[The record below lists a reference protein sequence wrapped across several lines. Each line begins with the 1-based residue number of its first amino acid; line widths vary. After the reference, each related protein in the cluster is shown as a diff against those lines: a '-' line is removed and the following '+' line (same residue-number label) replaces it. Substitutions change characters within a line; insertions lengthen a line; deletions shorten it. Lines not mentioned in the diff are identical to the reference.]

1 MPPLNDSDS
10 SQKFDTPVVISKRF
24 LVVACILFAGVCTS
38 RAAQLAW
45 LADDSFIS
53 FRYAR
58 NLVDGLGLVYNAGE
72 YVEGYT
78 NLLWT
83 LLMAASMAAGATP
96 EVASQVLGIGCL
108 LALAGALF
116 TWSRHRVSHAGL
128 GFLPLAAAL
137 VLVVEDFQVW
147 ATGGLETSL
156 FALLSTSGLL
166 LVAAGQR
173 PRRHLVA
180 AAVLLGLATMTRPD
194 GAIFAAI
201 AVFAAWSNREGT
213 TRSDRLVDFGCIAVP
228 LLLIGTALV
237 AFKLSYYGDL
247 FPTAFYSK
255 SALDPYYDQGLFYV
269 YLFFKRNWA
278 VLALAALA
286 AWSITRKGMK
296 VTDRSRVIFGSAFI
310 GFTLYVIHSGGDFMY
325 ARRLIPALPF
335 LFLVVED
342 VLVSDPRRR
351 IAIAV
356 FFAGLLGAAL
366 PLKIYPDYAD
376 RINGIANEREF
387 YPEDYVET
395 WRQRGA
401 IASASLRGAP
411 LNAMFQGGMCVFG
424 YYSALPY
431 LAEMTGLTQYSLA
444 KQPLAERGLVGH
456 EKSADEAWLTG
467 HEIHMIFLR
476 KTPPL
481 LADGR
486 RRVDLIR
493 FGRDLSAKIWI
504 YSDSVMDRL
513 RDDRN
518 VDFVAIEDVLAQA
531 EREIAETSYADAR
544 EILDFLERYYFRTA
558 GSQRQAVAK
567 RLRALVASR
576 RE

>member
-1 MPPLNDSDS
+1 MRSLNDFDS
-10 SQKFDTPVVISKRF
+10 SQKFDTTVVISKRF
-24 LVVACILFAGVCTS
+24 LVVVCILLAGICAS

-53 FRYAR
+53 FRYAK

-83 LLMAASMAAGATP
+83 LMMAASMAAGAAP
-96 EVASQVLGIGCL
+96 EAASQVLGILCW
-108 LALAGALF
+108 LALAGALLA
-116 TWSRHRVSHAGL
+116 WSRHRASHAGL
-128 GFLPLAAAL
+128 AFLPLAAAL
-137 VLVVEDFQVW
+137 VLIVEDFQVW

-166 LVAAGQR
+166 LVAAGRR

-180 AAVLLGLATMTRPD
+180 AAVLLGLAMMTRPD

-201 AVFAAWSNREGT
+201 AVFAAWSNDEGT
-213 TRSDRLVDFGCIAVP
+213 TRSDRLADVGCIVVP
-228 LLLIGTALV
+228 LVLIGTALV
-237 AFKLSYYGDL
+237 VFKLSYYGDL
-247 FPTAFYSK
+247 FPTAFYSR

-269 YLFFKRNWA
+269 YLFFKHNWA
-278 VLALAALA
+278 VLALVAFA
-286 AWSITRKGMK
+286 AWSITRRGS
-296 VTDRSRVIFGSAFI
+296 TRIDRSRAIFGSAFI

-325 ARRLIPALPF
+325 ARRLIPAVPF
-335 LFLVVED
+335 LLLVVED
-342 VLVSDPRRR
+342 ILVSDPRRR
-351 IAIAV
+351 IAAAI
-356 FFAGLLGAAL
+356 FFAGLLTAAL
-366 PLKIYPDYAD
+366 PLKIYPDHAD

-387 YPEDYVET
+387 YPEEYFKT

-401 IASASLRGAP
+401 IASASLQGAP
-411 LNAMFQGGMCVFG
+411 LRAMFQGGMCVFG

-456 EKSADEAWLTG
+456 EKTADDAWLTA

-476 KTPPL
+476 STPPP
-481 LADGR
+481 ASDGR
-486 RRVDLIR
+486 RRVDLVR
-493 FGRDLSAKIWI
+493 FGCNLSAKIWI
-504 YSDSVMDRL
+504 YSDAIMDRL
-513 RDDRN
+513 RNDEN
-518 VDFVAIEDVLAQA
+518 VDFVPIEDVLTQA
-531 EREIAETSYADAR
+531 ERKIAEAPYLEAR
-544 EILDFLERYYFRTA
+544 DILNFLERYYFRTA
-558 GSQRQAVAK
+558 GSERQAVAE
-567 RLRALVASR
+567 RLRSLVASR